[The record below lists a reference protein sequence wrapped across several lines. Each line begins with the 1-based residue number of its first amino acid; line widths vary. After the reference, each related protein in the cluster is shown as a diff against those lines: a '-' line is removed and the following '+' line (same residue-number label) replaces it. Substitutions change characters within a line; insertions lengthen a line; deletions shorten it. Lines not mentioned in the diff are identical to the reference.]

1 MRALTLVLGNNQH
14 LVAQLLH
21 SALVLSQPLYSV
33 YLTLS
38 HATLNAF
45 ALVLVVKIVVA
56 QLFAP
61 QAGKTK
67 RRQSTPEVVLMAKTR
82 AVETHRRGA
91 RNAALVYG
99 ARQQIVPAER
109 HAARGLQAAPRALC
123 APPHASALHQRHRLM
138 SKAAARRSADI
149 VRNFSAWRE
158 LPALTNSQDGDQH
171 EEGAGDALGAHGGRT

>member
-67 RRQSTPEVVLMAKTR
+67 QRQSTPEVVLMAKTR

-91 RNAALVYG
+91 RNAALVVSKLFQPSAMPLADFKRRHVLF
-99 ARQQIVPAER
+99 AR
-109 HAARGLQAAPRALC
+109 
-123 APPHASALHQRHRLM
+123 RLM
-138 SKAAARRSADI
+138 PHNAIGS
-149 VRNFSAWRE
+149 
-158 LPALTNSQDGDQH
+158 
-171 EEGAGDALGAHGGRT
+171 

>member
-1 MRALTLVLGNNQH
+1 VRALTLVLGNNQH

-91 RNAALVYG
+91 RNAALVTELVSKLFQPSAMPLADFKRRHVLF
-99 ARQQIVPAER
+99 AR
-109 HAARGLQAAPRALC
+109 
-123 APPHASALHQRHRLM
+123 RLM
-138 SKAAARRSADI
+138 PQLFINAIGS
-149 VRNFSAWRE
+149 
-158 LPALTNSQDGDQH
+158 
-171 EEGAGDALGAHGGRT
+171 

>member
-123 APPHASALHQRHRLM
+123 AQPRASQRHRLM

-149 VRNFSAWRE
+149 VRNFSDWRE